1 MLPSAHSTGSAS
13 SDCIV
18 PSQSLSLIC
27 RGLTQ
32 LELARSQTT
41 NRPIEVANAS
51 WATGAIVDRHL
62 WRLSSAS
69 SSTFST
75 QLKIASSLAM
85 GTVLG
90 SASGE
95 EDYCQKQ
102 SSVSHSL
109 SGSTISTGN
118 SKPSRS
124 RLVVGE
130 GASSAE
136 HQATHTLGGARGDG
150 SVLPSD
156 AALTRSRRL
165 P

>member
-41 NRPIEVANAS
+41 NRPIKVANAS
-51 WATGAIVDRHL
+51 WATGAIVDRYL
-62 WRLSSAS
+62 WCLISAS
-69 SSTFST
+69 SSTFPT

-109 SGSTISTGN
+109 QAPRSQQETQ
-118 SKPSRS
+118 SRV
-124 RLVVGE
+124 LAD
-130 GASSAE
+130 ASW
-136 HQATHTLGGARGDG
+136 ARGRPRQ
-150 SVLPSD
+150 SI
-156 AALTRSRRL
+156 RRL
-165 P
+165 TPLRALEAMGVSSPRTRP